1 MDCSKG
7 CNFDSMLLAGKLISY
22 INPITFARSE
32 GALFYYECLNCR
44 KTLFHSVEVKY
55 DSRIKSDSQYLLK
68 GYLPYSNYKSQ
79 NIEWEW

>member
-7 CNFDSMLLAGKLISY
+7 CNFDSMLLAGKPIHH
-22 INPITFARSE
+22 INPITFAYSE
-32 GALFYYECLNCR
+32 GAFFYYECMVCG
-44 KTLFHSVEVKY
+44 KTMIHSVEVKY

-68 GYLPYSNYKSQ
+68 GYLPFNHYKSQ